1 MRTLKWIYN
10 LGKLHERRRIKL
22 LIAEHRNNKP
32 EKNNWESKETYRFEL
47 DKWYAVSTE
56 LDKLTSPNRLEMMQ
70 YEPPIARID
79 EEL

>member
-10 LGKLHERRRIKL
+10 LGKLHERRRVKL

-32 EKNNWESKETYRFEL
+32 DETRPREL
-47 DKWYAVSTE
+47 DLWYAVEVE
-56 LDKLTSPNRLEMMQ
+56 LNKLTNPNHLEMMQ